1 MANTLLVSCRGRR
14 RPGLDTMLGL
24 MQLFGTHLLMH
35 MHPVGANSFWAGTA
49 NCYKLLELQATTQV
63 DEM

>member
-1 MANTLLVSCRGRR
+1 
-14 RPGLDTMLGL
+14 MLGL
-24 MQLFGTHLLMH
+24 MQLFATHLLMH